1 MTSITMTTLET
12 MRKNYKADEDII
24 HELTKTPEYVVDFD
38 RIWNGTHSFVRG
50 REYNGPMLGHR
61 AEKCRQNENGYD
73 ETVVKKYETQMR
85 STKKI
90 REILSK
96 FMDTQRKQEYR
107 DKQNIEIELAKS
119 MPQKTSLMIG
129 RTEIP
134 KWIGLEFDVWKK
146 ELEK

>member
-24 HELTKTPEYVVDFD
+24 HELTKTPEDVVDFD
-38 RIWNGTHSFVRG
+38 RTWNGTYSFVRG

-61 AEKCRQNENGYD
+61 AEKCRQNVDGYD
-73 ETVVKKYETQMR
+73 EILDKKYEMQMR

-90 REILSK
+90 REILNK

-119 MPQKTSLMIG
+119 MPQKTSFMIG
-129 RTEIP
+129 RTGIP
-134 KWIGLEFDVWKK
+134 KWIGQFSNVWKN
-146 ELEK
+146 ELEN

>member
-1 MTSITMTTLET
+1 
-12 MRKNYKADEDII
+12 
-24 HELTKTPEYVVDFD
+24 
-38 RIWNGTHSFVRG
+38 
-50 REYNGPMLGHR
+50 
-61 AEKCRQNENGYD
+61 
-73 ETVVKKYETQMR
+73 MR

-134 KWIGLEFDVWKK
+134 KWIGQEFDVWKK
-146 ELEK
+146 ELENWNENDKSSNETKYCNVLESLKKNDKIRYFVVTILTEKAENDRKVGAILRVMAEKYERKMSEKCLN